1 MLKKEKFKKTHT
13 HTQTNARMTKLPWR
27 KLKQGKFC
35 QISPQKATE
44 AKLHKKKLIYYTSN
58 L

>member
-1 MLKKEKFKKTHT
+1 MLKKEKFKKHT
-13 HTQTNARMTKLPWR
+13 HTNQCKDDQTPMEKVKTGEN
-27 KLKQGKFC
+27 FC

-44 AKLHKKKLIYYTSN
+44 TKLHKKKLIYYTSN